1 MPPSAY
7 NFTGH
12 NIMKRTVIHWLIV
25 GFVGFFLLPW
35 YMVDGGFFSLAWL
48 GAFGEQGNGSGAM
61 QVFSHGRSWLLGPLL
76 ALIGVFIALFVV
88 KNFVKS
94 AKTIAAISA
103 AGIIYTALQG
113 LIIVRAGPRLFSGLL
128 EGSAAQ
134 AGQIGFGTGVLVLLI
149 ALLFIL
155 TTSFSAMGKGRGD
168 AFVVGLIGLIIS
180 LVSIFVFFPVAHIL
194 ISAFQ
199 SSDGQFSPLLFFPRF
214 FSSDIWGLGCLTF
227 SGSCG
232 PAINSLFLAVM
243 TGAGSTMLGLSF
255 ALIFTRTG
263 FVAKPLLRVLTI
275 IPIITPPFVIGLAL
289 ILLFGRTG
297 AATSVFA
304 DLFGA
309 EKTRW
314 IYGFQGVYI
323 AQLLS
328 FTPIAFLVLIG
339 VVEGVSPSM
348 EEASQTLDA
357 NRWQTFRY
365 VSLPLMRPGLA
376 NAFLLG
382 FIESLAD
389 FGNPLVLGGN
399 FSVLSTEIYFSIVGA
414 VANPSRAATL
424 AIALLTLTLGAF
436 LLQRKWI
443 GKKSY
448 ATVTGK
454 ADSGRHAALSRGV
467 KTACYMTALP
477 WAAFT
482 ALVYSMIIAG
492 SFVRLWGYN
501 NSFTFDHYIRA
512 FGIKFGETWRF
523 TGVAWDSYFT
533 TLTIASIA
541 APLTAFVGL
550 ATAYLLVRQNF
561 AGKSWFEFSTML
573 SFAIPGTVIGVSYI
587 LAFNFPPIELTG
599 TSIILI
605 IVFVFRNMPV
615 GVRGGI
621 AAMSQLDKS
630 LDEASITLGANS
642 YTTARRVIAPLL
654 GPALIAALTYSF
666 VRAITSV
673 SAVIFL
679 VSAKH
684 NMATAFIVGRV
695 ENGDFGLAIAYS
707 AVLIVTMLAA
717 IILLQLLIGKRRL
730 RRDDRVENTAKPPV
744 TGEKA

>member
-1 MPPSAY
+1 MR
-7 NFTGH
+7 
-12 NIMKRTVIHWLIV
+12 RTITLWIVIGLV
-25 GFVGFFLLPW
+25 GFCLLPW
-35 YMVDGGFFSLAWL
+35 YMVDSGFWTFTWIFHFAAQENS
-48 GAFGEQGNGSGAM
+48 SGLL
-61 QVFSHGRSWLLGPLL
+61 QVFLHGRFWLAGPL
-76 ALIGVFIALFVV
+76 IALLACAAVLGLV
-88 KNFVKS
+88 NRPVR
-94 AKTIAAISA
+94 AARMIAAISA
-103 AGIIYTALQG
+103 LGLLYTFVQG
-113 LIIVRAGPRLFSGLL
+113 LIIVRGGPRLFESLLAGTAADAGQLGFGAGAMITLLGLL
-128 EGSAAQ
+128 
-134 AGQIGFGTGVLVLLI
+134 FV
-149 ALLFIL
+149 L
-155 TTSFSAMGKGRGD
+155 TTAISAMGKGRGD
-168 AFVVGLIGLIIS
+168 AFVTGLIGLIIS
-180 LVSIFVFFPVAHIL
+180 LVGIFVFYPVAHIL

-199 SSDGQFSPLLFFPRF
+199 SNDGTFSPGLFFPRF
-214 FSSDIWGLGCLTF
+214 FNSDIWGLGCLDLK
-227 SGSCG
+227 GSCG
-232 PAINSLFLAVM
+232 PAINSVVLAIL
-243 TGAGSTMLGLSF
+243 TGAGSTLMGLAF
-255 ALIFTRTG
+255 ALIFTRTD
-263 FVAKPLLRVLTI
+263 FKAKPLLRVLTI

-297 AATSVFA
+297 AATALFA
-304 DLFGA
+304 DVFGI

-314 IYGFQGVYI
+314 LYGFKGVYL

-399 FSVLSTEIYFSIVGA
+399 FNVLSTEIYFSIVGA
-414 VANPSRAATL
+414 VANPARAATL
-424 AIALLTLTLGAF
+424 AIVLLTLTLGAF
-436 LLQRKWI
+436 LLQRRWV
-443 GKKSY
+443 GSKSY

-454 ADSGRHAALSRGV
+454 ADSGRHAALSSGV
-467 KTACYMTALP
+467 KAACYMTALP

-482 ALVYSMIIAG
+482 AIVYSMIIFG
-492 SFVRLWGYN
+492 SFVKLWGYN
-501 NSFTFDHYIRA
+501 NSFTLDHYIRA
-512 FGIKFGETWRF
+512 FGVKFKNGIHL

-533 TLTIASIA
+533 TLEIASIA

-550 ATAYLLVRQNF
+550 STAYLLVRQNF
-561 AGKSWFEFSTML
+561 RGKNVFEFSTML

-599 TSIILI
+599 TGIILI

-642 YTTARRVIAPLL
+642 FTTARRVIAPLL
-654 GPALIAALTYSF
+654 GPAMMAALTYSF

-679 VSAKH
+679 VSAKY

-707 AVLIVTMLAA
+707 AVLIVTMLTV
-717 IILLQLLIGKRRL
+717 IILLQLIIGKRRL
-730 RRDDRVENTAKPPV
+730 RRSDRVETVVVK
-744 TGEKA
+744 T